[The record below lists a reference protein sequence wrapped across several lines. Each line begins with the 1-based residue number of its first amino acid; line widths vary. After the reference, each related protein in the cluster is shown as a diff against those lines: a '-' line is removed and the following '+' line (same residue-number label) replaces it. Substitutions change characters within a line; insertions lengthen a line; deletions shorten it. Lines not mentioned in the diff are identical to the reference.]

1 MDRKEEALKII
12 QKLIEIEPDTGIY
25 YDTYGEILM
34 YFEEYEEAAK
44 NFVKAMVLGSNDWY
58 LYQTYIKLGIC
69 YKVLGNLELGIVN
82 LKKGKNLVNKS
93 INDPDT
99 KKKWLSIV
107 ALFLSDNGPTEVEH

>member
-1 MDRKEEALKII
+1 
-12 QKLIEIEPDTGIY
+12 
-25 YDTYGEILM
+25 M

-44 NFVKAMVLGSNDWY
+44 KFVKVMVLGVHDWY

-69 YKVLGNLELGIVN
+69 YTTFGNLELGIEYLN
-82 LKKGKNLVNKS
+82 KGKHLVNES

-107 ALFLSDNGPTEVEH
+107 DLFLGPVEVV